1 MNVEQ
6 CAVPPVDS
14 FGFYPR
20 AECILGAGLQVHRG
34 VDTGVVSVA
43 GANLHRR
50 LAAMHISLAGFDC
63 VFDVGAL
70 GTVGAH
76 LPIGGKV
83 ALGFFE

>member
-6 CAVPPVDS
+6 RTVPPVDS
-14 FGFYPR
+14 FGFDPR
-20 AECILGAGLQVHRG
+20 AECVLGAGLQVDWG
-34 VDTGVVSVA
+34 VHTGVVSVA

-70 GTVGAH
+70 GAVGAYF
-76 LPIGGKV
+76 PIGRQCVFGV
-83 ALGFFE
+83 FE